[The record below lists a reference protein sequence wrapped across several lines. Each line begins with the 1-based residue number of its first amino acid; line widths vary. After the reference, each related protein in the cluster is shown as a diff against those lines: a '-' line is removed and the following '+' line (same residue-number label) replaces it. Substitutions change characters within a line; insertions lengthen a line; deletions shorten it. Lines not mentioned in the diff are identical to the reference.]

1 MARTVRNAKID
12 SRSARTKL
20 AARGEPY
27 WTKISKGCFVGYR
40 KGERGG
46 TWIGRYRDVEGRQ
59 RYKALGAA
67 DDAMDADGIKVLKF
81 DQAQGAARDWFEKQA
96 RIDAGADE
104 PKRPLTV
111 RDVID
116 LYIEAYSA
124 EGKSVSSTKYVVE
137 AHILPTLGDLVVQEL
152 TTARIRKWRD
162 RLAGGPARVRSG
174 RGTEQAYKPEPRD
187 PETIRQRRSTANRI
201 LTILRAALNYAW
213 QEGKV
218 SSDDAWRRVR
228 PFKEVDAARVR
239 YLNQDECKRLVNA
252 SDPEIRPMVQGAL
265 LTGCRYGEL
274 ASLKVADFNQDAE
287 TLLVRITKTGKPR
300 HVVLTEDGGRY
311 FYALAVGREADDLM
325 FKKDNGMPWGRSH
338 QGRPLAEACARAK
351 IKPAANFH
359 ALRHTYASHAV
370 MGGVPLQVIAGNL
383 GHADIRMVE
392 KHYGHLAPSYRAER
406 IRAGAPTLGVVEKS
420 KISPLQRKA
429 H

>member
-12 SRSARTKL
+12 SRSTRTKL

-40 KGERGG
+40 KGAKGG
-46 TWIGRYRDVEGRQ
+46 TWIARYRDAEGQQ
-59 RYKALGAA
+59 RYQALGAA

-104 PKRPLTV
+104 PKRPFTV
-111 RDVID
+111 RDAINF
-116 LYIEAYSA
+116 YMETYSA
-124 EGKSVSSTKYVVE
+124 EGKGVSNTKYAVD

-152 TTARIRKWRD
+152 TTARIRKWLD
-162 RLAGGPARVRSG
+162 KLASGPARVRSG
-174 RGTEQAYKPEPRD
+174 RGTEQAYKPEPHD
-187 PETIRQRRSTANRI
+187 LEKIRQRRSTANRVF
-201 LTILRAALNYAW
+201 TILKAALNFAW
-213 QEGKV
+213 QEGNV
-218 SSDDAWRRVR
+218 PSDSAWRRVR
-228 PFKEVDAARVR
+228 SFKAVDVARVR

-252 SDPEIRPMVQGAL
+252 SDPEICPMVQGAL

-287 TLLVRITKTGKPR
+287 TLLIRVTKTGKPR
-300 HVVLTEDGGRY
+300 HVILTEDGGRY
-311 FYALAVGREADDLM
+311 FYALAVGREPDDLM
-325 FKKDNGMPWGRSH
+325 FKKANGMPWGKSH
-338 QGRPLAEACARAK
+338 QARPLAEACARAR

-370 MGGVPLQVIAGNL
+370 MGGVPLQVVAGNL
-383 GHADIRMVE
+383 GHVDTRMVE

-406 IRAGAPTLGVVEKS
+406 IRAGTPTLGVVEKS
-420 KISPLQRKA
+420 KIAPLQRKA